1 MACRFRARVNPGG
14 GCVNKEC
21 CNLDEAFLGDWL
33 TARLLRTRQ
42 STHRI
47 ELADAKAEA
56 LASLEVYGQF
66 VRAYASFDVEQF
78 LFLDDADRSGLQ
90 GGVL

>member
-1 MACRFRARVNPGG
+1 
-14 GCVNKEC
+14 
-21 CNLDEAFLGDWL
+21 
-33 TARLLRTRQ
+33 
-42 STHRI
+42 
-47 ELADAKAEA
+47 LADAKAEA